1 MPVCSTCGRSVDR
14 GYTIIRNRI
23 LCAECSEQLES
34 LMEECELQCRLS
46 DDYKQCLQNFVKN
59 KKEEIEKFVSAT
71 TFALSVIRRL
81 QR

>member
-46 DDYKQCLQNFVKN
+46 DNYKQTLQNFVKN